1 MAIINSVFM
10 GRAKKSAGGA
20 TFRVVRGR
28 TIASQKI
35 AKKGTQT
42 GKMSLNQ
49 YALACISRFA
59 ALKAGDISVSF
70 DATTYGSKRNAFF
83 KLNYDQLKLA
93 LKSLYTESL
102 KHDAATM
109 PSDAEILAAVAE
121 YASKNK
127 QAIYRVKRAGFA
139 VVYLTGEWSSEQ
151 NPEEPTID
159 NEEPDSGSN
168 GGGGNT
174 GGDNTEME

>member
-49 YALACISRFA
+49 FALACISRFA

-102 KHDAATM
+102 EHGAATM
-109 PSDAEILAAVAE
+109 PSDSEILEAITN
-121 YASKNK
+121 YASSHK
-127 QAIYRVKRAGFA
+127 QAIYRVKRAGYA
-139 VVYLTGEWSSEQ
+139 VVYLTGEWTSEQ

-159 NEEPDSGSN
+159 NEEPGS
-168 GGGGNT
+168 GNT
-174 GGDNTEME
+174 GGGSDNGDGGTEMD